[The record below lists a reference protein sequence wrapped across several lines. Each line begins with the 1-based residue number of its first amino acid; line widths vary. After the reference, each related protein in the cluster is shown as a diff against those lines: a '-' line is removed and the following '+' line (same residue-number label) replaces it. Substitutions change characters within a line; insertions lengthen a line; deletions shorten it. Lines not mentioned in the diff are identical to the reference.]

1 MNQKLSNIYIK
12 KEIRLVKEFL
22 FIVVGELYEEFKNR
36 SINKKIRKGNFIINW
51 RVLTQQELVEILFNC
66 ILECYVNDFEF
77 NLDLVC
83 ERVEEELCNPKYFF
97 GGVKEPSIIFDFC
110 DATGTD
116 SYETHFRCRL
126 WDLLA
131 DEAQLI
137 TLGAQDN
144 VPISLCTECYSNDSD
159 DSINAYFTAFMGKN
173 KARRI
178 LTIKDLEN

>member
-1 MNQKLSNIYIK
+1 MQKLSNIYMK
-12 KEIRLVKEFL
+12 KEITLVKEFL
-22 FIVVGELYEEFKNR
+22 FVVVSELYEEFKNR
-36 SINKKIRKGNFIINW
+36 SINKGIRKGNFIINW
-51 RVLTQQELVEILFNC
+51 NVLTQQELVEVLFGC

-83 ERVEEELCNPKYFF
+83 EKVEVELCNPKYFF
-97 GGVKEPSIIFDFC
+97 GGVKDPFIIFDFC

-116 SYETHFRCRL
+116 SDETHFRCRL

-137 TLGAQDN
+137 PLDASDN
-144 VPISLCTECYSNDSD
+144 EPISLCTERYSYSANG
-159 DSINAYFTAFMGKN
+159 IIIAYFTAFTGKN

-178 LTIKDLEN
+178 ITIKDLKN

>member
-1 MNQKLSNIYIK
+1 MLTFFSFFSFLYCFLYVFLKDLSRKLFVYT
-12 KEIRLVKEFL
+12 FH
-22 FIVVGELYEEFKNR
+22 
-36 SINKKIRKGNFIINW
+36 
-51 RVLTQQELVEILFNC
+51 
-66 ILECYVNDFEF
+66 NDFEF